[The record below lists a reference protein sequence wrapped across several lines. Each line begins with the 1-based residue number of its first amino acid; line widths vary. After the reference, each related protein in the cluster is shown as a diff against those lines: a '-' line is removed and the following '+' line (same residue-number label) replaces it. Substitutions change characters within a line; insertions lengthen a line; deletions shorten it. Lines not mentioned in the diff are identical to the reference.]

1 MKIKHWLTALCA
13 LTMALLL
20 AVPAAA
26 EDDTGVSGTT
36 ATSEALDNIDL
47 GSTGSIQLLFA
58 KLQLAQA
65 QLCKSSA
72 ESYLQG
78 TSSAV
83 NDASN
88 TLAALSASKSG
99 SLLSTDGA
107 AIVSGQYALAAFA
120 ALVGG
125 AGGTALMWAIISR
138 KQAKKEAAA

>member
-20 AVPAAA
+20 TVPAAA

-72 ESYLQG
+72 EPYLQG

-88 TLAALSASKSG
+88 TLTALSASKSG
-99 SLLSTDGA
+99 SLLFT
-107 AIVSGQYALAAFA
+107 
-120 ALVGG
+120 GG

>member
-13 LTMALLL
+13 LTMALLT
-20 AVPAAA
+20 VPAAA

-36 ATSEALDNIDL
+36 ATSEALDNIGL

-99 SLLSTDGA
+99 SLLST
-107 AIVSGQYALAAFA
+107 
-120 ALVGG
+120 GG

>member
-13 LTMALLL
+13 LTMALLT
-20 AVPAAA
+20 VPTAA

-99 SLLSTDGA
+99 SLLST
-107 AIVSGQYALAAFA
+107 
-120 ALVGG
+120 GG

>member
-13 LTMALLL
+13 LTMALLT
-20 AVPAAA
+20 VPAAA

-47 GSTGSIQLLFA
+47 SSTGSIQLLFA

-72 ESYLQG
+72 EPYLQG

-99 SLLSTDGA
+99 SLLST
-107 AIVSGQYALAAFA
+107 
-120 ALVGG
+120 GG
-125 AGGTALMWAIISR
+125 AGGTALMWAIISK

>member
-13 LTMALLL
+13 LTMALLT
-20 AVPAAA
+20 VPAAA

-36 ATSEALDNIDL
+36 ATSEALDNIGL
-47 GSTGSIQLLFA
+47 SSTDSIQLLFA

-72 ESYLQG
+72 EPYLQG

-99 SLLSTDGA
+99 ILLSTG
-107 AIVSGQYALAAFA
+107 S
-120 ALVGG
+120 
-125 AGGTALMWAIISR
+125 AGGTALMWAIISK

>member
-1 MKIKHWLTALCA
+1 MKIKHWRTALCA
-13 LTMALLL
+13 LTMALLT
-20 AVPAAA
+20 VPAAA

-36 ATSEALDNIDL
+36 ATSEALDNIGL

-72 ESYLQG
+72 EPYLQG

-88 TLAALSASKSG
+88 TLTALSASKSG
-99 SLLSTDGA
+99 ILLST
-107 AIVSGQYALAAFA
+107 
-120 ALVGG
+120 GG

>member
-88 TLAALSASKSG
+88 TLTALSASKSG
-99 SLLSTDGA
+99 SLLST
-107 AIVSGQYALAAFA
+107 
-120 ALVGG
+120 GG
-125 AGGTALMWAIISR
+125 AGGTALMWAIINK

>member
-13 LTMALLL
+13 LAMALLL
-20 AVPAAA
+20 TVPAAA

-47 GSTGSIQLLFA
+47 DSTGSIQLLFA

-99 SLLSTDGA
+99 SLLST
-107 AIVSGQYALAAFA
+107 
-120 ALVGG
+120 GG

>member
-13 LTMALLL
+13 LTMALLT
-20 AVPAAA
+20 VPAAA

-88 TLAALSASKSG
+88 TLTALSASKSG
-99 SLLSTDGA
+99 SLLST
-107 AIVSGQYALAAFA
+107 V
-120 ALVGG
+120 G

>member
-13 LTMALLL
+13 LTMALLT
-20 AVPAAA
+20 VPAAA

-47 GSTGSIQLLFA
+47 GSTDSIQLLFA

-88 TLAALSASKSG
+88 TLTALSASKSG
-99 SLLSTDGA
+99 SLLST
-107 AIVSGQYALAAFA
+107 
-120 ALVGG
+120 GG

>member
-1 MKIKHWLTALCA
+1 MKIKHWLTSLCA

-20 AVPAAA
+20 TVPAAA

-47 GSTGSIQLLFA
+47 SSTDSIQLLFA

-72 ESYLQG
+72 EPYLQG

-99 SLLSTDGA
+99 SLLST
-107 AIVSGQYALAAFA
+107 
-120 ALVGG
+120 GG
-125 AGGTALMWAIISR
+125 AGGTALMWAIISK

>member
-20 AVPAAA
+20 TVPAAA

-47 GSTGSIQLLFA
+47 SFTDSIQLLFA

-72 ESYLQG
+72 EPYLQG

-88 TLAALSASKSG
+88 TLTALSASKSG
-99 SLLSTDGA
+99 ILLST
-107 AIVSGQYALAAFA
+107 
-120 ALVGG
+120 GG
-125 AGGTALMWAIISR
+125 AGGTALMWAIISK

>member
-1 MKIKHWLTALCA
+1 MKIKHRLTALCA
-13 LTMALLL
+13 LTMALLT
-20 AVPAAA
+20 VPAAA
-26 EDDTGVSGTT
+26 EDDTGVSGTA

-88 TLAALSASKSG
+88 TLMALSASKSG
-99 SLLSTDGA
+99 SLLST
-107 AIVSGQYALAAFA
+107 
-120 ALVGG
+120 GG
-125 AGGTALMWAIISR
+125 AGGTALMWAIISK

>member
-13 LTMALLL
+13 LTMALLT
-20 AVPAAA
+20 VPAAA
-26 EDDTGVSGTT
+26 EDYTGVSGTT

-47 GSTGSIQLLFA
+47 SSTGSIQLLFA

-88 TLAALSASKSG
+88 TLTALSASKSG
-99 SLLSTDGA
+99 SLLST
-107 AIVSGQYALAAFA
+107 
-120 ALVGG
+120 GG

>member
-20 AVPAAA
+20 TVPAAA
-26 EDDTGVSGTT
+26 EDNTGVSGTT

-47 GSTGSIQLLFA
+47 SSTDSIQLLFA

-88 TLAALSASKSG
+88 TLTALSASKSG
-99 SLLSTDGA
+99 SLLSTGGA
-107 AIVSGQYALAAFA
+107 A
-120 ALVGG
+120 
-125 AGGTALMWAIISR
+125 GTALMWAIISR

>member
-13 LTMALLL
+13 LTMALPLT
-20 AVPAAA
+20 VPAAA

-88 TLAALSASKSG
+88 TLTALSASKSG
-99 SLLSTDGA
+99 SLLST
-107 AIVSGQYALAAFA
+107 
-120 ALVGG
+120 GG

>member
-13 LTMALLL
+13 LTMALVT
-20 AVPAAA
+20 VPAAA

-47 GSTGSIQLLFA
+47 GSAGSIQLLFA

-72 ESYLQG
+72 EPYLQG

-88 TLAALSASKSG
+88 TLTALSASKSG
-99 SLLSTDGA
+99 SLLST
-107 AIVSGQYALAAFA
+107 
-120 ALVGG
+120 GG

>member
-20 AVPAAA
+20 TVPAAA

-47 GSTGSIQLLFA
+47 SSTDSIQLLFA

-72 ESYLQG
+72 EPYLQG

-99 SLLSTDGA
+99 SLLST
-107 AIVSGQYALAAFA
+107 
-120 ALVGG
+120 GG
-125 AGGTALMWAIISR
+125 AGGTALMWAIISK

>member
-20 AVPAAA
+20 TVSAAA
-26 EDDTGVSGTT
+26 EDDTGISGTT

-47 GSTGSIQLLFA
+47 SFTGSIQLLFA

-72 ESYLQG
+72 EPYLQG

-99 SLLSTDGA
+99 SLLST
-107 AIVSGQYALAAFA
+107 
-120 ALVGG
+120 GG
-125 AGGTALMWAIISR
+125 AGGTALMWAIISK

>member
-1 MKIKHWLTALCA
+1 MKIKHWRTALCA
-13 LTMALLL
+13 LAMALLL
-20 AVPAAA
+20 TVPAAA

-72 ESYLQG
+72 EPYLQG

-88 TLAALSASKSG
+88 TLTALSASKSG
-99 SLLSTDGA
+99 SLLST
-107 AIVSGQYALAAFA
+107 
-120 ALVGG
+120 GG
-125 AGGTALMWAIISR
+125 AGGTALMWAIISK

>member
-20 AVPAAA
+20 TVPAAA

-47 GSTGSIQLLFA
+47 SSTGSIQLLFA
-58 KLQLAQA
+58 KLQLTQA
-65 QLCKSSA
+65 QLCKNSA

-88 TLAALSASKSG
+88 TLTALSASKSG
-99 SLLSTDGA
+99 SLLST
-107 AIVSGQYALAAFA
+107 
-120 ALVGG
+120 GG
-125 AGGTALMWAIISR
+125 AGGTALMWAIISK

>member
-13 LTMALLL
+13 LTMALLT
-20 AVPAAA
+20 VPAAA

-36 ATSEALDNIDL
+36 ATSEALDNIGL
-47 GSTGSIQLLFA
+47 SSTGSIQLLFA

-72 ESYLQG
+72 EPYLQG

-88 TLAALSASKSG
+88 TLTALSASKSG
-99 SLLSTDGA
+99 SLLST
-107 AIVSGQYALAAFA
+107 
-120 ALVGG
+120 GG
-125 AGGTALMWAIISR
+125 AGGTALMWAIISK

>member
-20 AVPAAA
+20 TVPAAA

-47 GSTGSIQLLFA
+47 SSTDSIQLLFA

-88 TLAALSASKSG
+88 TLTALSASKSG
-99 SLLSTDGA
+99 SLLSTD
-107 AIVSGQYALAAFA
+107 
-120 ALVGG
+120 G

>member
-13 LTMALLL
+13 LTMALLT
-20 AVPAAA
+20 VPAAA

-36 ATSEALDNIDL
+36 ATSEALDNIGL

-88 TLAALSASKSG
+88 TLTALSASKSG
-99 SLLSTDGA
+99 SLLST
-107 AIVSGQYALAAFA
+107 
-120 ALVGG
+120 GG

>member
-13 LTMALLL
+13 LTMALLT
-20 AVPAAA
+20 VPAAA

-99 SLLSTDGA
+99 SLLFTGS
-107 AIVSGQYALAAFA
+107 
-120 ALVGG
+120 
-125 AGGTALMWAIISR
+125 AGGTALLWAIISK

>member
-88 TLAALSASKSG
+88 ALTALSASKNG
-99 SLLSTDGA
+99 SLLST
-107 AIVSGQYALAAFA
+107 
-120 ALVGG
+120 GG
-125 AGGTALMWAIISR
+125 ADGTALMWAIISR

>member
-20 AVPAAA
+20 TVPAAA
-26 EDDTGVSGTT
+26 EDNTGVSGTT

-47 GSTGSIQLLFA
+47 DSTDSIQLLFA

-72 ESYLQG
+72 EPYLQG

-99 SLLSTDGA
+99 SLLST
-107 AIVSGQYALAAFA
+107 
-120 ALVGG
+120 GG

>member
-1 MKIKHWLTALCA
+1 MKIKHWLTSLCA

-20 AVPAAA
+20 TVPAAA

-36 ATSEALDNIDL
+36 ATSEALDNIGL

-58 KLQLAQA
+58 NLQLAQA

-72 ESYLQG
+72 EPYLQG

-88 TLAALSASKSG
+88 TLTALSASKSG
-99 SLLSTDGA
+99 SLLST
-107 AIVSGQYALAAFA
+107 
-120 ALVGG
+120 GG

>member
-13 LTMALLL
+13 LTMALLT
-20 AVPAAA
+20 VPAAA

-36 ATSEALDNIDL
+36 ATSEALDNIGL

-99 SLLSTDGA
+99 SLLST
-107 AIVSGQYALAAFA
+107 
-120 ALVGG
+120 GG
-125 AGGTALMWAIISR
+125 AGGTALMWAIISK